1 MTASLEAGEPTR
13 VPTPGTVMAGMD
25 CAEVSPAAWPSLRDG
40 VYASVLVDDDEIPPA
55 LSALAGAGL
64 VMGECAASTVAA
76 LQHFEA
82 GPDTV
87 LVGTEGPTGAD

>member
-1 MTASLEAGEPTR
+1 MMR
-13 VPTPGTVMAGMD
+13 
-25 CAEVSPAAWPSLRDG
+25 
-40 VYASVLVDDDEIPPA
+40 IPPA

-87 LVGTEGPTGAD
+87 LIGTEGPTGAD

>member
-1 MTASLEAGEPTR
+1 
-13 VPTPGTVMAGMD
+13 MAGMD
-25 CAEVSPAAWPSLRDG
+25 CAEVSPAAWTSLRDG
-40 VYASVLVDDDEIPPA
+40 VNASVLVDDDEILPA
-55 LSALAGAGL
+55 LSAPAGAGL

-87 LVGTEGPTGAD
+87 LIGTEGPAGAD